1 MKKIILLDDNQDLEE
16 QIQTFKCL
24 DCLSDVMLLRAKGF
38 LDNRITSIFDD
49 VIYDSEKARR
59 TSSLLKWNVPIS
71 ESFNIYGDTIFT
83 ESGIV
88 RGKIVFQGTSTYG
101 VVKTIIWLNNQGQ
114 EVRKDYYNQYGW
126 RYMGEDFNNGKIIS
140 RTYYSYS
147 QKVIIMENLTTNT
160 VQFMNKEEL
169 YPDYETLVIDYIT
182 KKGYQI
188 DKLITNNHNMA
199 EKLPVKDKYLLLD
212 RENNTE
218 KIQTLLEHGEINKV
232 INLTENKNLALSDV
246 EELNYLHRF
255 SEKAWHPIAYVHTD
269 SENLEQIE
277 NLVKALPDIMFY
289 ISARTTMSD
298 KLINLQLHRNVILFH
313 GLSNIEEKAKEL
325 LDEASIYLD
334 INHDFYDEHLDM
346 VKKAYFANDL
356 IVTFDNVNHR
366 PELVLDKNVYKSHE
380 FVNLAAY
387 IENIASGKI
396 DYQAELRQQQEL
408 MNKNILEWK
417 QVVR

>member
-1 MKKIILLDDNQDLEE
+1 MEKIILLDDSQDLEE

-24 DCLSDVMLLRAKGF
+24 DCLSNVMLLRAKGF

-49 VIYDSEKARR
+49 VIYDSEKART
-59 TSSLLKWNVPIS
+59 TSPLLKWNIPIS
-71 ESFNIYGDTIFT
+71 ENFNIYGDTIFT

-88 RGKIVFQGTSTYG
+88 RGKVVFQGTNTYG
-101 VVKTIIWLNNQGQ
+101 VVKVITWLNNQGQ

-126 RYMGEDFNNGKIIS
+126 RYMSEDFNNGKIIS

-147 QKVIIMENLTTNT
+147 QKVIIMENLTTNA

-169 YPDYETLVIDYIT
+169 YPNYETLVVDYWSQ
-182 KKGYQI
+182 KGYQV
-188 DKLITNNHNMA
+188 DKLITNNHSIA
-199 EKLPVKDKYLLLD
+199 EKLPVKAKYLLFD

-218 KIQTLLEHGEINKV
+218 K
-232 INLTENKNLALSDV
+232 
-246 EELNYLHRF
+246 LNYLHMFPKKTWR
-255 SEKAWHPIAYVHTD
+255 PIAYVHTD

-277 NLVKALPDIMFY
+277 NLVKTLPNIMFY
-289 ISARTTMSD
+289 ISARTTMSG